1 MVYAGI
7 ELDDGSQGID
17 PTTAKNIVV
26 QIDATGCDGQVITAT
41 INGVHDKVGN
51 YLPTASANYGKLIGD
66 VDGNG
71 VVNFADAAAVSAARR
86 HKTTA
91 ENFRLD
97 VNADGSV
104 NRPDYQIVKDSR
116 RHSLP

>member
-1 MVYAGI
+1 MISAFAGAR
-7 ELDDGSQGID
+7 DRD
-17 PTTAKNIVV
+17 VV
-26 QIDATGCDGQVITAT
+26 VTIDATGCDQQVITVT
-41 INGVHDKVGN
+41 INGVRDQLGN

-71 VVNFADAAAVSAARR
+71 VVNFADVAAVRAGRWQ
-86 HKTTA
+86 KTTSD
-91 ENFRLD
+91 NFRLD

-104 NRPDYQIVKDSR
+104 YGPDYGIVKDSR